1 MHLKEKEVFP
11 LPGAL
16 VVHFGAC
23 CRPVEG
29 PVLQTR
35 NRFLVG
41 VHGPGG
47 GAHRVN
53 VATSVF
59 VNPESTNKLWSTT
72 ITKLSASLELSKAAP
87 CGSTTVLPDS

>member
-1 MHLKEKEVFP
+1 MHLKENEVFP

-41 VHGPGG
+41 VYGPGG
-47 GAHRVN
+47 GAHGVN

-59 VNPESTNKLWSTT
+59 VNPD
-72 ITKLSASLELSKAAP
+72 SANI
-87 CGSTTVLPDS
+87 